1 MPPLLDS
8 DKRTSINKPTPDPNR
23 WIEAKSG

>member
-23 WIEAKSG
+23 WIEV